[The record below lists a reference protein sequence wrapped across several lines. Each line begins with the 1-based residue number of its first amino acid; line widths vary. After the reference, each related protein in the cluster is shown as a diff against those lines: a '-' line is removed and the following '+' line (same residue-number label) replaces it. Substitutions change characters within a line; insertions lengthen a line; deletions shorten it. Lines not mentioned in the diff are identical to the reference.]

1 MVIEQEVEESI
12 PVIEVVDTN
21 LGEVVAEN
29 IEKKII
35 FMSGNTDLTEKQFL
49 NYYAAQ
55 LSELV
60 KNENIYFNISDDNGC
75 AAMLQ
80 QVFNRLLEDKSRVN
94 VFHMGIRPKN
104 IAANFILIGGF
115 TSLEERD
122 AGMTL
127 SSNLD
132 YHIVISGKGRT
143 LVERNICRRNTPE
156 YDYNKHWLMGNR
168 QFWNLF
174 KKQEEQVK

>member
-1 MVIEQEVEESI
+1 MGIDQEEQEVQEI
-12 PVIEVVDTN
+12 
-21 LGEVVAEN
+21 LKEN
-29 IEKKII
+29 ISDPSVGTVKPEDIQKRVI

-49 NYYAAQ
+49 NYYAVQ
-55 LSELV
+55 VSELV
-60 KNENIYFNISDDNGC
+60 KDPNIYFNISDDNGC

-80 QVFNRLLEDKSRVN
+80 QVFDRLLEDKTRVN
-94 VFHMGIRPKN
+94 VFHMGNAPKN
-104 IAANFILIGGF
+104 IAANFVLIGGF

-132 YHIVISGKGRT
+132 YHVVLSGKGRT
-143 LVERNICRRNTPE
+143 LVERNICRRNSPE
-156 YDYNKHWLMGNR
+156 YDFNQHWLMGNR

-174 KKQEEQVK
+174 KK